1 MLAIPMRLKASLP
14 RTNGTSETGK
24 SLKQSLDQLLQTD
37 TSIKRKNK
45 KSYDQKRDLFLN
57 IINQFEAAITK
68 SYLLE
73 KDFKIDMSKYEE
85 NFYQIIDSLILL
97 SFGKDIYEIL
107 QFYFYERFNPD
118 GSENGLIIEETGE
131 EIFLQNAS
139 ELWDMILKIK
149 PDIFNGKVR

>member
-1 MLAIPMRLKASLP
+1 MSKEPL
-14 RTNGTSETGK
+14 N
-24 SLKQSLDQLLQTD
+24 SLKQSLDQLLQAD

-45 KSYDQKRDLFLN
+45 KSYDQKRDLFIN
-57 IINQFEAAITK
+57 VINQFEAAITK

-97 SFGKDIYEIL
+97 SFGKEVYEL
-107 QFYFYERFNPD
+107 LSFYFYERYNPD

-131 EIFLQNAS
+131 EIFIKDAL
-139 ELWDMILKIK
+139 ELWDLIIK
-149 PDIFNGKVR
+149 VQPDIFDGKTR

>member
-1 MLAIPMRLKASLP
+1 MSQDPLSSLH
-14 RTNGTSETGK
+14 
-24 SLKQSLDQLLQTD
+24 SLKQSLDQLLQAD

-73 KDFKIDMSKYEE
+73 KDHKIDMSKYEE

-139 ELWDMILKIK
+139 DLWDMILRIK
-149 PDIFNGKVR
+149 PDIFDGKTG

>member
-1 MLAIPMRLKASLP
+1 MSKDPLS
-14 RTNGTSETGK
+14 
-24 SLKQSLDQLLQTD
+24 SLKQSLDQLLQAD

-45 KSYDQKRDLFLN
+45 KSYDKKRDLFIN

-97 SFGKDIYEIL
+97 SFGKDVYEL
-107 QFYFYERFNPD
+107 LSFYFYERYNPD

-131 EIFLQNAS
+131 ETFVKDAL
-139 ELWDMILKIK
+139 ELWDLIIK
-149 PDIFNGKVR
+149 VQPNIIDGKTR

>member
-1 MLAIPMRLKASLP
+1 MSKDPLY
-14 RTNGTSETGK
+14 
-24 SLKQSLDQLLQTD
+24 SLKQSLDQLLQAD

-45 KSYDQKRDLFLN
+45 KSYDQKRDLFIN
-57 IINQFEAAITK
+57 VINQFEAAITK

-97 SFGKDIYEIL
+97 SFGKDVYEL
-107 QFYFYERFNPD
+107 LSFYFYERFNPD

-131 EIFLQNAS
+131 EVFIKDAL
-139 ELWDMILKIK
+139 ELWGLIIK
-149 PDIFNGKVR
+149 VQPDIFNGKIR

>member
-1 MLAIPMRLKASLP
+1 MPDPL
-14 RTNGTSETGK
+14 NN
-24 SLKQSLDQLLQTD
+24 LKQSLDQLLQAD

-45 KSYDQKRDLFLN
+45 KSYDQKRDLFIN

-73 KDFKIDMSKYEE
+73 KDHKIDMSKYEE

-97 SFGKDIYEIL
+97 SFGKDVYEL
-107 QFYFYERFNPD
+107 LSFYFYERYNPD

-131 EIFLQNAS
+131 EIFVKDAM
-139 ELWDMILKIK
+139 ELWDLIIKVNPKIF
-149 PDIFNGKVR
+149 D

>member
-1 MLAIPMRLKASLP
+1 MSKDPL
-14 RTNGTSETGK
+14 N
-24 SLKQSLDQLLQTD
+24 SLKQSLDQLLQAD

-57 IINQFEAAITK
+57 VINQFENAITK

-97 SFGKDIYEIL
+97 SFGKDIYEL
-107 QFYFYERFNPD
+107 LSFYFYERYNPD

-131 EIFLQNAS
+131 EVFIKDAL
-139 ELWDMILKIK
+139 ELWDLIIKIQ
-149 PDIFNGKVR
+149 PDIFDGKIR